1 MVIKDKELT
10 MSRYKVQNWS
20 EYNKSLIN
28 RGSLTLWISEDAMKK
43 WQATREKQTLGP
55 PRLYSDDA
63 ILCLMMVKW
72 FITCLIVSLSV
83 LSLASL
89 DRWD

>member
-1 MVIKDKELT
+1 

-43 WQATREKQTLGP
+43 WQATREKHTMGP

-63 ILCLMMVKW
+63 I
-72 FITCLIVSLSV
+72 SLPYDGKNG
-83 LSLASL
+83 LSPALSSACGFYF
-89 DRWD
+89 